1 MAPREKS
8 GWILLL
14 FLLSGLVIGGLLGEL
29 ASKVDWLW
37 WLSFGEEFGLQE
49 PIKLDLKV
57 MTITFGLMIRIN
69 VASIIGVL
77 ISIFAYSLKNNSH
90 LASLKFIRNAVTYNT
105 YAPLHFK

>member
-1 MAPREKS
+1 MREKS

-29 ASKVDWLW
+29 ATKVDWLW
-37 WLSFGEEFGLQE
+37 WLSFGEEFGFQE

-57 MTITFGLMIRIN
+57 MTITFGLMIKIN

-77 ISIFAYSLKNNSH
+77 IALF
-90 LASLKFIRNAVTYNT
+90 TYR
-105 YAPLHFK
+105 KV

>member
-1 MAPREKS
+1 MATREKS

-29 ASKVDWLW
+29 ATKVDWLW

-77 ISIFAYSLKNNSH
+77 ISIFAYRK
-90 LASLKFIRNAVTYNT
+90 V
-105 YAPLHFK
+105 

>member
-1 MAPREKS
+1 MATREKS

-29 ASKVDWLW
+29 ASKIDWLW

-49 PIKLDLKV
+49 PLKLDLKV

-69 VASIIGVL
+69 IASIIGVL
-77 ISIFAYSLKNNSH
+77 VAIFAYRK
-90 LASLKFIRNAVTYNT
+90 V
-105 YAPLHFK
+105 

>member
-1 MAPREKS
+1 MATREKS
-8 GWILLL
+8 GWVLLL

-29 ASKVDWLW
+29 ATKVNWLW

-57 MTITFGLMIRIN
+57 MAITFGLMIKIN

-77 ISIFAYSLKNNSH
+77 TALFAYRK
-90 LASLKFIRNAVTYNT
+90 V
-105 YAPLHFK
+105 

>member
-1 MAPREKS
+1 MATREKS

-37 WLSFGEEFGLQE
+37 WLSFGEEFGFQE

-69 VASIIGVL
+69 IASIIGVL
-77 ISIFAYSLKNNSH
+77 IAIFAYRK
-90 LASLKFIRNAVTYNT
+90 V
-105 YAPLHFK
+105 

>member
-1 MAPREKS
+1 MATREKS

-14 FLLSGLVIGGLLGEL
+14 FILSGLVIGGLLGEL
-29 ASKVDWLW
+29 ATKVDWLW

-77 ISIFAYSLKNNSH
+77 VSIFAYRK
-90 LASLKFIRNAVTYNT
+90 V
-105 YAPLHFK
+105 

>member
-1 MAPREKS
+1 MATREKS

-29 ASKVDWLW
+29 ATKVDWLW

-77 ISIFAYSLKNNSH
+77 IALLAYRK
-90 LASLKFIRNAVTYNT
+90 V
-105 YAPLHFK
+105 

>member
-1 MAPREKS
+1 MATREKS

-29 ASKVDWLW
+29 ATKVDWLW

-57 MTITFGLMIRIN
+57 MTITFGLMIKIN

-77 ISIFAYSLKNNSH
+77 VSIFAYRK
-90 LASLKFIRNAVTYNT
+90 V
-105 YAPLHFK
+105 